1 MAVSACGWRVVV
13 CVVVGC
19 VTLALWL
26 ASVGAAAAS
35 GWAIQPAPAVPSL
48 TSGQFSAVSCTPE
61 NACIAVGSYTNKANV
76 ALPLAERLNGTGW
89 RILRTP
95 RPAGAKGAALGG
107 VSCAAG
113 NACIAVGSYTNKAK
127 VQVMLAERWSG
138 SGWEILRIPRPAGA
152 ASTALSGVSC
162 TSRNACI
169 AVGSY
174 YNSRAKVQVTLVER
188 WDGARWRIRRTPN
201 PAGTV
206 MQHPIGTQ
214 GASLSGVSCTSRTA
228 CIAVGSY
235 VKPFNPLVQP
245 RQAALVE
252 RWNGKL
258 WKIQRTPS
266 PAGASPLTNMS
277 LSSVT
282 CMSRTVCIAVG
293 SYTDSVGTGV
303 ALAERFNGERWRIE
317 DTPDPAGA
325 TSITLSGVSCSSRMA
340 CTTVGSFANPATIE
354 VTFAE
359 AWNGTSWRIQSTRNP
374 LSGASRGALNGVSC
388 TSATACTAVGSHTN
402 TSGTQTALA
411 EGWDGTSWRIQPTPD
426 PGGAGSSALNGVSCA
441 SPTACIAVGSYS
453 SSAGTQLA
461 LAEAW
466 DGTSWMIQNTPT
478 PTGATSASLS
488 GISCTATTACI
499 AVGTA
504 KASDGDTLTLA
515 EGWDGSSW
523 TTQNTPNPPT
533 EARLDSVSCTSATA
547 CTAVGSDGILPYTTL
562 AERWDGGSWT
572 LQNTPNIEPQPG
584 EGTLLDSVS
593 CSSATVCTAVGG
605 WSAYQVS
612 GFVADFWDG
621 TAWTIQSTPSSTSP
635 GGQLNGVSCTSATAC
650 TAVGELSSAEGLPA
664 PVADTWDGTS
674 WTLQNTPT
682 PGYTGF
688 NAVSCTSATVCTAV
702 GSYFIERES

>member
-1 MAVSACGWRVVV
+1 MGEFRFSFH
-13 CVVVGC
+13 
-19 VTLALWL
+19 
-26 ASVGAAAAS
+26 
-35 GWAIQPAPAVPSL
+35 AVPSL

-95 RPAGAKGAALGG
+95 HPAGAKGAALGGVSCAAGNACIAVGSYTNKVKIQVMLAERWNGTGWRILRTPRPAGAKGAALGG

-113 NACIAVGSYTNKAK
+113 NACIAVGSYTNKVK
-127 VQVMLAERWSG
+127 IQVMLAERWNG

-162 TSRNACI
+162 TSRTACI

-174 YNSRAKVQVTLVER
+174 YNSRAKVLVTLVER

-206 MQHPIGTQ
+206 MQRPIGTQ
-214 GASLSGVSCTSRTA
+214 GASLSGVSCTSRNA

-293 SYTDSVGTGV
+293 SYTDSAGTGV

-388 TSATACTAVGSHTN
+388 TSATACTAVGSYTN

-441 SPTACIAVGSYS
+441 SPTACIAVGSYTTS
-453 SSAGTQLA
+453 PGNVQA

-466 DGTSWMIQNTPT
+466 DGTSWTIQ
-478 PTGATSASLS
+478 
-488 GISCTATTACI
+488 
-499 AVGTA
+499 
-504 KASDGDTLTLA
+504 D
-515 EGWDGSSW
+515 
-523 TTQNTPNPPT
+523 TPNLAPQDRGT
-533 EARLDSVSCTSATA
+533 WLDA
-547 CTAVGSDGILPYTTL
+547 
-562 AERWDGGSWT
+562 
-572 LQNTPNIEPQPG
+572 
-584 EGTLLDSVS
+584 VS
-593 CSSATVCTAVGG
+593 CSSGTACTAVGG
-605 WSAYQVS
+605 WSAYHVS

-621 TAWTIQSTPSSTSP
+621 TTWTIQSTPSSTFP
-635 GGQLNGVSCTSATAC
+635 GGELNGVSCTSATAC
-650 TAVGELSSAEGLPA
+650 TAVGELSSAVGLPA

-682 PGYTGF
+682 PGYTHF

>member
-1 MAVSACGWRVVV
+1 
-13 CVVVGC
+13 VGEFRF
-19 VTLALWL
+19 
-26 ASVGAAAAS
+26 SFH
-35 GWAIQPAPAVPSL
+35 AVPSL

-95 RPAGAKGAALGG
+95 HPAGAKGAALGGVSCAAGNACIAVGSYTNKVKIQVMLAERWNGTGWRILRTPRPAGAKGAALGG

-113 NACIAVGSYTNKAK
+113 NACIAVGSYTNKVK
-127 VQVMLAERWSG
+127 IQVMLAERWNG

-162 TSRNACI
+162 TSRTACI

-174 YNSRAKVQVTLVER
+174 YNSRAKVLVTLVER

-206 MQHPIGTQ
+206 MQRPIGTQ
-214 GASLSGVSCTSRTA
+214 GASLSGVSCTSRNA

-293 SYTDSVGTGV
+293 SYTDSAGTGV

-388 TSATACTAVGSHTN
+388 TSATACTAVGSYTN

-441 SPTACIAVGSYS
+441 SPTACIAVGSYTTS
-453 SSAGTQLA
+453 PGNVQA

-466 DGTSWMIQNTPT
+466 DGTSWTIQ
-478 PTGATSASLS
+478 
-488 GISCTATTACI
+488 
-499 AVGTA
+499 
-504 KASDGDTLTLA
+504 D
-515 EGWDGSSW
+515 
-523 TTQNTPNPPT
+523 TPNLAPQDRGT
-533 EARLDSVSCTSATA
+533 WLDA
-547 CTAVGSDGILPYTTL
+547 
-562 AERWDGGSWT
+562 
-572 LQNTPNIEPQPG
+572 
-584 EGTLLDSVS
+584 VS
-593 CSSATVCTAVGG
+593 CSSGTACTAVGG
-605 WSAYQVS
+605 WSAYHVS

-621 TAWTIQSTPSSTSP
+621 TTWTIQSTPSSTFP
-635 GGQLNGVSCTSATAC
+635 GGELNGVSCTSATAC
-650 TAVGELSSAEGLPA
+650 TAVGELSSAVGLPA

-682 PGYTGF
+682 PGYTHF